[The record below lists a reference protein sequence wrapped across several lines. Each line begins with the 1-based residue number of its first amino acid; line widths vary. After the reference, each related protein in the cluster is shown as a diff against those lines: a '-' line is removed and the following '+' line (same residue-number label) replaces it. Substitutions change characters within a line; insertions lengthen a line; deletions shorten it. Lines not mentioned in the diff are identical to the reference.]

1 MKAAD
6 KEVKK
11 TARGQNEIEQPERH
25 EMERGSA
32 PAKEFDNTEQKE
44 VEKPN
49 APEEPGHVRDATLA
63 DLDPTF
69 IGIDHHRKTGRMVG
83 HEPGP
88 ENNL

>member
-1 MKAAD
+1 MKATD
-6 KEVKK
+6 KEVKNPA
-11 TARGQNEIEQPERH
+11 TGHNEIEQPERH
-25 EMERGSA
+25 EMERESI
-32 PAKEFDNTEQKE
+32 PDKEFDNGEQKE

-49 APEEPGHVRDATLA
+49 APEEPGHVRDATLV

-69 IGIDHHRKTGRMVG
+69 IGIDHHRKTSRMVG